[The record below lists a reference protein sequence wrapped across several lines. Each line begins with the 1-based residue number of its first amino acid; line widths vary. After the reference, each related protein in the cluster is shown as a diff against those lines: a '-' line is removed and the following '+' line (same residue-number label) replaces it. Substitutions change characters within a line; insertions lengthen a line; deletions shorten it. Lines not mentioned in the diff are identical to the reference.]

1 MICVSLSNMG
11 FKECLDLAREES
23 FVEFRFDLLDLTPD
37 QVTEVVTSA
46 NRSIATCRPGNRDIN
61 TRIRTMILALK
72 AGTSYVDIEHDA
84 DSPYREEITR
94 EARICASDLIISY
107 HDFKQTPDYE
117 SLKGIVS
124 SCRNNGADVVK
135 IACKVNGIEDIHTL
149 MGLYREG
156 GRMVVIGMGEK
167 GLITRI
173 AAPFMGAEFTFAA
186 PGKGFETAPG
196 QIDRIRLASIITG
209 IESSFDKQKDD
220 SGPTKN

>member
-1 MICVSLSNMG
+1 MG

-23 FVEFRFDLLDLTPD
+23 FVEFRFDLLNLSPD
-37 QVTEVVTSA
+37 QVTGVVTAA
-46 NRSIATCRPGNRDIN
+46 NRSIATCRPGSLDTE

-84 DSPYREEITR
+84 DIPYREEITR
-94 EARICASDLIISY
+94 ETRICVSDLIISY
-107 HDFKQTPDYE
+107 HDFNKTPDYE
-117 SLKGIVS
+117 SLKRIIS

-135 IACKVNGIEDIHTL
+135 IACKVNGIEDVHTL

-173 AAPFMGAEFTFAA
+173 AAPFMGAEFTFAS

-196 QIDRIRLASIITG
+196 QIDRIRLESIIAG
-209 IESSFDKQKDD
+209 IESSFDGRKNK
-220 SGPTKN
+220 SGHEKN